1 MTNTVFGGL
10 PGALALVA
18 TGLAVGLL
26 AGGVHFASLR
36 WNAAC
41 FATGRPVLALTIQVA
56 RLAVSAAL
64 FFALA
69 KAGAFALLGG
79 AAGFIWTRSIALALH
94 RGEA

>member
-1 MTNTVFGGL
+1 MTDIVFRGL
-10 PGALALVA
+10 PGALALA
-18 TGLAVGLL
+18 AIGLAVGLL

-41 FATGRPVLALTIQVA
+41 FATGRPVLALVIQVA
-56 RLAVSAAL
+56 RLAISAAL

-79 AAGFIWTRSIALALH
+79 AAGFIWTRTIALALH
-94 RGEA
+94 RVEA

>member
-1 MTNTVFGGL
+1 VTNTVFGGL
-10 PGALALVA
+10 PGALALA
-18 TGLAVGLL
+18 AIGLAVGLL

-41 FATGRPVLALTIQVA
+41 FATGRPVLALTIQFA

-79 AAGFIWTRSIALALH
+79 AAGFIWTRSISLALH
-94 RGEA
+94 RVEA

>member
-1 MTNTVFGGL
+1 MTSTILAGL
-10 PGALALVA
+10 HGALALA
-18 TGLAVGLL
+18 AMGLAVGLL

-41 FATGRPVLALTIQVA
+41 FATGRPVFALSLQLVRFAI
-56 RLAVSAAL
+56 SAAL

-94 RGEA
+94 RAEA

>member
-1 MTNTVFGGL
+1 MNSAVFAGL
-10 PGALALVA
+10 HGALALA
-18 TGLAVGLL
+18 AMGLAVGLL

-41 FATGRPVLALTIQVA
+41 FATGRPVFALTIQFA
-56 RLAVSAAL
+56 RVAVSAAL
-64 FFALA
+64 FFALS

-94 RGEA
+94 RVEA